1 MVYLNIKELLKKQK
15 KTKYWL
21 VKNMESGYQSVS
33 DMMDNK
39 TKGIRFETIEKL
51 CNLLECTPNDLFK
64 FK

>member
-1 MVYLNIKELLKKQK
+1 MVYLNIKELLKKQN

-21 VKNMESGYQSVS
+21 VKNMESGYQTVS
-33 DMMDNK
+33 AMIDNK